1 MAVTDFVSTVSILQ
15 HYFWA
20 AVGADFENEILF
32 ETRHKLAKV
41 GAGAEVIF
49 MQKTAKKGPRPAH
62 VVYIKPHNLQIARL
76 IS

>member
-1 MAVTDFVSTVSILQ
+1 MTDFVSTVSILQ

-62 VVYIKPHNLQIARL
+62 VAYKATHNLQIARL